1 MNEFENLKDVL
12 DYLFNPEKVM
22 KQKSQENPTSST
34 SSFKVP
40 VPEGY
45 KIDQENSTFENIVF
59 KKIEKKGW
67 EGLGSIEGFYV
78 TQNSEVEH
86 TRCAT
91 LKGNE
96 NVFPMESQAWG
107 VIALAQLLQ
116 LKKSVDLEWNGKYVI
131 RFNRTVNDF
140 RINTS
145 KDYSGVISF
154 SSKELAE
161 KFLEDNRELLMDVID
176 FL

>member
-1 MNEFENLKDVL
+1 MNEFTNLKDVL
-12 DYLFNPEKVM
+12 SYILDPESIERRKN
-22 KQKSQENPTSST
+22 QPTS
-34 SSFKVP
+34 FRVP

-45 KIDQENSTFENIVF
+45 EIDQEKSTFENIVF

-67 EGLGSIEGFYV
+67 EGLGSIEGFHV
-78 TQNSEVEH
+78 TQSSDVEY
-86 TRCAT
+86 TRCLT

-96 NVFPMESQAWG
+96 NVFPMESQARG

-116 LKKSVDLEWNGKYVI
+116 LKKSVDPEWNGKYVI

-161 KFLEDNRELLMDVID
+161 KFLEDNRKLLMDIID